1 MKQSVMHRVYTSY
14 LNIVQL
20 QQDPHQD
27 PHQDP
32 RQDPHQ
38 GLYHNLLECHAL
50 FCLLLVVVAKY
61 FLEVMMD
68 MELYG
73 CRHLSDYMAEATA

>member
-20 QQDPHQD
+20 HQD
-27 PHQDP
+27 LHQDL
-32 RQDPHQ
+32 HQ

-50 FCLLLVVVAKY
+50 SCLLLVVVAKY

-68 MELYG
+68 IELYG
-73 CRHLSDYMAEATA
+73 CRHLSDYMAEATARFM